1 MARVVR
7 LIPVDDDGAPLGAL
21 PDIDIEEPW
30 WPEVG
35 DIVTA
40 ARERLGLDLFV
51 LRLVDAQ
58 GGTGMADGLVSYT
71 AEAMG
76 PTPPMLPAPEDL
88 PYDEDPRRAP
98 WARPGGIASIVAWA
112 DGALRERGAPRIGP
126 VHQVKTWNLS
136 SVLQLPT
143 ADGVVWCKTVP
154 RFFAH
159 EPAVVSLLARERA
172 PIVPSVV
179 AADEGRGSLLLED
192 LGPDVLWDADEETLT
207 RMVRMLV
214 ALQVAWADRT
224 DDLLAIGTPD
234 HRSGGLA
241 SRLQTF
247 LARGDVRATLRSDEL
262 GALDDLAADL
272 PDRVATLAACGI
284 PDSLVHGDFHPG
296 NWIRRDGEPFLFDWG
311 DSFVGHPLIDTGFLA
326 AIEDEDVRTRVR
338 AAWVDAWRAE
348 MPGSDPAAAIGAI
361 APIVALWKAF
371 AYRLFLDA
379 IEPSEHRYHERD
391 VPDWLRV
398 ALDARAPT
406 R

>member
-1 MARVVR
+1 MVR
-7 LIPVDDDGAPLGAL
+7 LILVDGDGAPLGAL
-21 PDIDIEEPW
+21 PDVDIGDPW

-35 DIVTA
+35 DIVTV
-40 ARERLGLDLFV
+40 ARERFGVDLFV

-58 GGTGMADGLVSYT
+58 GGEGMTGGLVSYT
-71 AEAMG
+71 AEATG
-76 PTPPMLPAPEDL
+76 PTPPLVSAPEDL
-88 PYDEDPRRAP
+88 PYKEDPRRAP
-98 WARPGGIASIVAWA
+98 WARPGGVASIVAWA
-112 DGALRERGAPRIGP
+112 DGSLRERGTPRMGP

-143 ADGVVWCKTVP
+143 AHGVVWCKSVP

-172 PIVPSVV
+172 SIVPGVV
-179 AADEGRGSLLLED
+179 AADEGLGSLLLED
-192 LGPDVLWDADEETLT
+192 LGPDVLWDAEEKTLT
-207 RMVRMLV
+207 RMVRALV
-214 ALQVAWADRT
+214 ALQVGWADRT

-234 HRSGGLA
+234 RRSPGLA
-241 SRLQTF
+241 VQLQSF

-272 PDRVATLAACGI
+272 PGLLATLAACGI

-296 NWIRRDGEPFLFDWG
+296 NWIRHDGELFLFDWG
-311 DSFVGHPLIDTGFLA
+311 DSVVGHPLIDTGFLA
-326 AIEDEDVRTRVR
+326 AIDDEDVRSRVR
-338 AAWVDAWRAE
+338 AAWLEAWRAA
-348 MPGSDPAAAIGAI
+348 MPGSDPETAIDAI

-371 AYRLFLDA
+371 AYRAFLDA

-398 ALDARAPT
+398 ALDAHAPA
-406 R
+406 

>member
-7 LIPVDDDGAPLGAL
+7 LILVDDDGAPLGAL
-21 PDIDIEEPW
+21 PDIDIEDPW

-35 DIVTA
+35 DIVTVA
-40 ARERLGLDLFV
+40 LERFGVDLFV

-58 GGTGMADGLVSYT
+58 GGEGMTGGLVSYT

-76 PTPPMLPAPEDL
+76 PTPPLVPALEDL

-98 WARPGGIASIVAWA
+98 WARLGGIASIVAWA
-112 DGALRERGAPRIGP
+112 DGALRERGTPRIGP

-143 ADGVVWCKTVP
+143 AHGVVWCKSVP
-154 RFFAH
+154 WFFAH

-179 AADEGRGSLLLED
+179 AADEGLRSLLLED
-192 LGPDVLWDADEETLT
+192 LGPEVLWDADEEALT
-207 RMVRMLV
+207 RMVRALV
-214 ALQVAWADRT
+214 ALQVDWADRT
-224 DDLLAIGTPD
+224 GDLLAIGTPD
-234 HRSGGLA
+234 YRSGGLA

-247 LARGDVRATLRSDEL
+247 LERGDVRATLRSDEL
-262 GALDDLAADL
+262 GDLDDLAVDL
-272 PDRVATLAACGI
+272 PGRLATMAVCGI

-296 NWIRRDGEPFLFDWG
+296 NWIRREGELFLFDWG
-311 DSFVGHPLIDTGFLA
+311 DSLVGHSLIDTGFLA
-326 AIEDEDVRTRVR
+326 AIDDDDVRSRVR
-338 AAWVDAWRAE
+338 AAWLAAWRVA
-348 MPGSDPAAAIGAI
+348 MPGSDPETAFDAI

-371 AYRLFLDA
+371 AYRAFLDA

-391 VPDWLRV
+391 VPDSLRV
-398 ALDARAPT
+398 ALDAHAPA
-406 R
+406 